1 MGNSRSYHSI
11 QSDAAMDQDISTMTS
26 EEASLEDELETVNLK
41 SKWSNRFKLM
51 RQTLKS
57 KLYRYRIQ
65 EHGLAD
71 AAPLNLPLVAPKDT
85 DAGEWAI
92 CGWRLGVSIGVFLIV
107 FCLALWVLSAEMGW
121 SKTAVSWTTS
131 QVSWTTSQVN
141 LTTAWV
147 QLEVKN
153 ATRWVQSEAEELRVR
168 MNNGTDDADGEELE
182 LPEPS
187 WAGYAV
193 SASVVLASV
202 CCAGS
207 CFYLSMSD
215 LRIRAPPC
223 FGVHSED
230 RAQQSNLAPTLL
242 GELALGIVQPLLV
255 CPVALCA
262 AMWSGGGKV
271 PVWAQV
277 VLPGLPVLRSII
289 ADASLMR
296 SRRAFK
302 VPKVMEPTFKDPEDM
317 DPADM
322 DSEDPDYEDTRPD
335 IVPTWFQLV
344 KSFCKSKAE
353 VFDGGTDGCSVAVV
367 WLLERDPHFRQR
379 LLAGWAH
386 GPASL
391 LLPAIEC
398 LGLAGVMALALA
410 VASGAQFC
418 TGAMMT
424 DSGGEELSKMVG
436 LGGLAV
442 LLPKPYDEMDKVIDA
457 CFRIASKLLIEA
469 APQLLLQGSSIMA
482 QGEGLAGSPSL
493 ALSVGVSAA
502 MGAAAAVEL
511 TILGAKLARDA
522 ATRKDLLEFS
532 HAMFLFFGGGLV
544 SLAIVLAGV
553 GRIFIAELCESKMWG
568 PTTGCVGAPPAH

>member
-1 MGNSRSYHSI
+1 MGNRSSYHSI
-11 QSDAAMDQDISTMTS
+11 QSDAAMRKAMATMTS
-26 EEASLEDELETVNLK
+26 EEQQASFEDELDTVNLK
-41 SKWSNRFKLM
+41 TKWFKRVKLM

-57 KLYRYRIQ
+57 KLYCYRIQ
-65 EHGLAD
+65 ERGLPD
-71 AAPLNLPLVAPKDT
+71 QAPLILPLVAPKDT

-107 FCLALWVLSAEMGW
+107 SFLALWVLSAEMGW

-131 QVSWTTSQVN
+131 QVN
-141 LTTAWV
+141 LTIAWV
-147 QLEVKN
+147 QLEVQN
-153 ATRWVQSEAEELRVR
+153 ATVWVQSEAEELRAR
-168 MNNGTDDADGEELE
+168 MNNGTVDADGEELE

-193 SASVVLASV
+193 SVSVVLASV

-207 CFYLSMSD
+207 CCCFSMLD
-215 LRIRAPPC
+215 FLVRAPPC
-223 FGVHSED
+223 FGVHSQD
-230 RAQQSNLAPTLL
+230 AAQESNIVPTLL
-242 GELALGIVQPLLV
+242 GEQALGLVQPLLV
-255 CPVALCA
+255 CPLALCTA
-262 AMWSGGGKV
+262 WLSSGSKV
-271 PVWAQV
+271 PVWAHAA
-277 VLPGLPVLRSII
+277 LLGLPVVRCCI
-289 ADASLMR
+289 ADATLVR
-296 SRRAFK
+296 SRRAC
-302 VPKVMEPTFKDPEDM
+302 KDPEDT
-317 DPADM
+317 
-322 DSEDPDYEDTRPD
+322 E
-335 IVPTWFQLV
+335 PTLFQQV
-344 KSFCKSKAE
+344 KSFCFSKAE
-353 VFDGGTDGCSVAVV
+353 ALDGVTDGFSVAVV